1 MKIVVLLRQLSA
13 IRHANLRVARAQLR
27 KPCSQVFHQSLARK
41 TLADAALILCIVN
54 WKSRMLFH
62 EGQYSSATATA
73 RPVKARGRGAG
84 SQQRVTSEQ

>member
-41 TLADAALILCIVN
+41 TLADAALILSIVN
-54 WKSRMLFH
+54 WRPRMLFH
-62 EGQYSSATATA
+62 EYEYSNALATV
-73 RPVKARGRGAG
+73 R
-84 SQQRVTSEQ
+84 